1 MFDVIIIGA
10 GVIGCSI
17 AREISRYNMKICV
30 LEKDI
35 DVANGTS
42 KANSGIVHAGY
53 DAKFGS
59 LKSLLNVRG
68 NKMFDRLSEELD
80 FPFKRN
86 GSLVLCFNEEDLD
99 KLKALKE
106 NGDKNKVPNLKIL
119 NKEEIKTIEPNV
131 GNNAVAALYAPT
143 GGIVCPYEMTIAYAE
158 NAYDNNVQFQLETEV
173 KSIIKDNSK
182 FIINT
187 DKGEFTSRLIVNAS
201 GLFAD
206 EINNMLSENKFN
218 IIPRKGEYCLFDKDA
233 RESLEKTLFQLPS
246 NMGKGVLVTPTVD
259 GNLLIGPS
267 ATDIED
273 KEDLSTSGQ
282 GLDDILSKAKLTI
295 DKIPMRQIITSFSG
309 LRAHSERNDFIIG
322 EAEDVP
328 NFINAAGIESP
339 GLSSAPA
346 IAEMVRDMVVEKL
359 SPNKNENFNPI
370 RKGIP
375 KFREM
380 SNEER
385 SKLIAKDRAYGRIVC
400 RCEIVT
406 EGEIINSIKRP
417 LGAKTLDGIKRRTRS
432 GMGKCQGGFCSNKI
446 VDILSREL
454 DIPLEDV
461 SKFGSN
467 SNLLTGK
474 IKE

>member
-99 KLKALKE
+99 KLRALKE

-380 SNEER
+380 TNEER